1 MRWHQSYQGSHL
13 KLAITWYGLSLC
25 LALRSESRV
34 ILAGLNASVVQ
45 PAGRTT
51 PFIGA
56 TEGMKKDVVNKLV
69 QAAAGIL
76 VAATMALAKFP
87 LMEI

>member
-1 MRWHQSYQGSHL
+1 MV
-13 KLAITWYGLSLC
+13 
-25 LALRSESRV
+25 E
-34 ILAGLNASVVQ
+34 
-45 PAGRTT
+45 PAGRTM
-51 PFIGA
+51 PFMGP

-76 VAATMALAKFP
+76 VAATRALAKFP